1 MRVRVLKPFT
11 ATVNGFHRL
20 YLPPA
25 VVDFAAPGEFLKLGL
40 VASEAEPEAVE
51 DENPEPQE
59 EGTPKVPEAEP
70 EAVEDENPEPQE
82 AELAKGKR
90 PYRTSSID
98 KWREYAEG
106 LGLDVKGLS
115 REEIIAAVKAAE

>member
-20 YLPPA
+20 YLPPT
-25 VVDFAAPGEFLKLGL
+25 VVDFADPGEFVALGL
-40 VASEAEPEAVE
+40 VVSDSDPEAVE
-51 DENPEPQE
+51 DETSEPQE
-59 EGTPKVPEAEP
+59 KATP
-70 EAVEDENPEPQE
+70 EAVAEETLEPQE
-82 AELAKGKR
+82 TDLAKGKR

>member
-25 VVDFAAPGEFLKLGL
+25 VVDFADPGEFLSLGL
-40 VASEAEPEAVE
+40 VVSDSEPEAVE
-51 DENPEPQE
+51 DETSEPQE
-59 EGTPKVPEAEP
+59 KATP
-70 EAVEDENPEPQE
+70 EAVAEETLEPQE
-82 AELAKGKR
+82 TELAKGKR

>member
-25 VVDFAAPGEFLKLGL
+25 VVDFADPGEFLALGL
-40 VASEAEPEAVE
+40 VVSDNEPEAVE
-51 DENPEPQE
+51 EVASEPQE
-59 EGTPKVPEAEP
+59 KDTP
-70 EAVEDENPEPQE
+70 EAVEEETAEPQE
-82 AELAKGKR
+82 TELVKGKR

-115 REEIIAAVKAAE
+115 REEIIAAVNAAE

>member
-20 YLPPA
+20 YLPPT
-25 VVDFAAPGEFLKLGL
+25 VVDFADPGEFVALGL
-40 VASEAEPEAVE
+40 VVSDSDPEAVAE
-51 DENPEPQE
+51 ETLEPQE
-59 EGTPKVPEAEP
+59 T
-70 EAVEDENPEPQE
+70 D
-82 AELAKGKR
+82 LAKGKR

>member
-25 VVDFAAPGEFLKLGL
+25 VVDFADPGEFLKLGL
-40 VASEAEPEAVE
+40 VASDADPEAVE
-51 DENPEPQE
+51 DETPEPQE
-59 EGTPKVPEAEP
+59 V
-70 EAVEDENPEPQE
+70 
-82 AELAKGKR
+82 ELAKGKR